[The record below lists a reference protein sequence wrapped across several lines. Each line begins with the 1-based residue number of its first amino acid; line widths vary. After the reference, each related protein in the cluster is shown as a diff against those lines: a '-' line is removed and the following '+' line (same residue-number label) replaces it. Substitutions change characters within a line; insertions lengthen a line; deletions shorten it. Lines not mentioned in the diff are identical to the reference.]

1 MVIGEYS
8 VYKGIT
14 FSSGKLQNGKI
25 VLRASG
31 DLHEELGFKKCEPF
45 ILKKTNELVIGLK
58 EVDLEDIT
66 ERYKIK
72 VYAYYNNYKFQVI
85 MEDENKIRIVS
96 LDSEGDYRD
105 WNNLEMEQ
113 VDRGVYEKWIDKS
126 EAEIIEEKIPI
137 EVQHSV
143 NKQERFKFLK
153 RLFKIR

>member
-1 MVIGEYS
+1 
-8 VYKGIT
+8 
-14 FSSGKLQNGKI
+14 
-25 VLRASG
+25 
-31 DLHEELGFKKCEPF
+31 
-45 ILKKTNELVIGLK
+45 
-58 EVDLEDIT
+58 
-66 ERYKIK
+66 
-72 VYAYYNNYKFQVI
+72 

-137 EVQHSV
+137 EVQPSV

>member
-45 ILKKTNELVIGLK
+45 IFKKTNELVIGLK

-72 VYAYYNNYKFQVI
+72 VYAY
-85 MEDENKIRIVS
+85 
-96 LDSEGDYRD
+96 
-105 WNNLEMEQ
+105 
-113 VDRGVYEKWIDKS
+113 
-126 EAEIIEEKIPI
+126 
-137 EVQHSV
+137 
-143 NKQERFKFLK
+143 
-153 RLFKIR
+153 

>member
-1 MVIGEYS
+1 MVIGEHS

-137 EVQHSV
+137 EVQPSA